1 MLRRSV
7 AHWKQRARQLKRELY
22 ALYLAYNDPRVPW
35 YARAF
40 AACVVVYAFSPID
53 LIPDPIPVL
62 GYLDDLILVPLGITL
77 AVRMIPSHVLAEC
90 RAQADEVM
98 RQGTPV
104 NWVAAGV
111 IVATWLLLASLAVWG
126 ILALVQ

>member
-40 AACVVVYAFSPID
+40 AACVVGYAFSPID

-77 AVRMIPSHVLAEC
+77 ALRMIPPAVMVEC
-90 RAQADEVM
+90 RVRADELM
-98 RQGTPV
+98 QQGKPV
-104 NWVAAGV
+104 NWIAAGI
-111 IVATWLLLASLAVWG
+111 IVAIWVLLAGLAVWG
-126 ILALVQ
+126 TVAFFK